1 MESSRVSFS
10 SSSCS
15 SSFSSLDCNKPAQS
29 ETTFELSKYAERP
42 LQNMSK
48 IHDFDANVRSIA
60 SPHRDPP
67 IPHGRQSLDFRD
79 VVKDSIYRDARGL
92 SVKTVKK
99 EEPVNNVMKHR
110 DSPRPFHLS
119 KSVDEAYILGADG
132 KQRVPVDLNESL
144 KVLAKLKE
152 APWYFNDPK
161 ETPRPSY
168 EAKDGYSPRFSFDSK
183 EAAKSTAN
191 KLRELPRLS
200 LDSREGSLRSSNFD
214 SKSNSNLKEFDRNI
228 NRGSKLQQDM
238 EACNRP
244 TGVVAKLMG
253 LETLPNLQKMELT
266 KPSPRDHEAYTPHRN
281 NRPQERKRDDL
292 PFSPKSS
299 PSKPRTSVPDPVM
312 KPMPSAIFPVEPAP
326 WKQQEGRRGLQKA
339 QFRPQ
344 EANARQYSQS
354 AYNKIEK
361 RLKELEFSQ
370 SNKDLRAL
378 KHILDS
384 MQANGMLDGNR
395 NASQSM
401 PSPNR
406 TKEKGNASPRPFDS
420 PIVVM
425 KPGKSIG
432 ANVIPSSS
440 VVPISGLQGLR
451 KLRTGDSNENK
462 KVSTGSRMGKVQT
475 PKAGLDKK
483 TNSRLEESIL
493 HKPLHRTS
501 QTPTKSQ
508 QLLRENNGSCV
519 RSPSPSS
526 PRLHQKKPETDK
538 KSRLT
543 TPSSETSKTPR
554 RQASSARQN
563 AESISP
569 RGRQR
574 QRPTDSGET
583 RNSRHHGDEI
593 SVRSDSTASLASQV
607 DLEVTSADRSTPGTR
622 SPSSKAAHS
631 AASALKQK
639 KSSSPLNDDISPM
652 ELALATPE
660 QPSPISVLDSSFYR
674 DDLISSPVKKNTGA
688 YRDDNIQNPGE
699 IFLKERRNSVSLG
712 GINNKKLE
720 NIEILV
726 QKLQQLSTDPEDPP
740 ATDRIASLCDNENP
754 DHRYISE
761 ILLSSGLLL
770 RDLTTAPVQ
779 LHPSGHPIN
788 PDLFLVLEQ
797 TKSGRLLKAEPVSNK
812 APRTK
817 TDQEKVHRKL
827 IFDAVNENLIQKL
840 ALAGPNSE
848 PWVQAV
854 AVKLALRPPSG
865 HRLLKELCSTIDQLQ
880 VSSLGC
886 GSDDEVD
893 SLRLIL
899 SEDMALRSE
908 SFSGV
913 VLDIERSIF
922 KDLIDE
928 IVSGA
933 ASNSQA
939 KASRRRRQLFA
950 K

>member
-1 MESSRVSFS
+1 MSANILHVLTDDAGDLQRQIGCMTGIFQLFDRHHLITGRRIDGRRRLPSGEKPQQDRKPEILNGVFESFFLFFILFIFIFFSRLQQAS
-10 SSSCS
+10 ST
-15 SSFSSLDCNKPAQS
+15 

-60 SPHRDPP
+60 SPRRDPP

-79 VVKDSIYRDARGL
+79 VVKDSIYRDAHGL

-119 KSVDEAYILGADG
+119 KSVDKAYILGADG

-168 EAKDGYSPRFSFDSK
+168 EGKDGYSISRDTPRFSFDSK

-191 KLRELPRLS
+191 KLRSSQGCLWIAEKLNQLHGS
-200 LDSREGSLRSSNFD
+200 SR
-214 SKSNSNLKEFDRNI
+214 K
-228 NRGSKLQQDM
+228 
-238 EACNRP
+238 AA
-244 TGVVAKLMG
+244 VAF
-253 LETLPNLQKMELT
+253 
-266 KPSPRDHEAYTPHRN
+266 
-281 NRPQERKRDDL
+281 RKRN
-292 PFSPKSS
+292 S
-299 PSKPRTSVPDPVM
+299 
-312 KPMPSAIFPVEPAP
+312 
-326 WKQQEGRRGLQKA
+326 
-339 QFRPQ
+339 
-344 EANARQYSQS
+344 
-354 AYNKIEK
+354 
-361 RLKELEFSQ
+361 
-370 SNKDLRAL
+370 DLR
-378 KHILDS
+378 KQ
-384 MQANGMLDGNR
+384 MQGSIR
-395 NASQSM
+395 NLHET
-401 PSPNR
+401 R
-406 TKEKGNASPRPFDS
+406 
-420 PIVVM
+420 
-425 KPGKSIG
+425 KSIG

-462 KVSTGSRMGKVQT
+462 K
-475 PKAGLDKK
+475 
-483 TNSRLEESIL
+483 
-493 HKPLHRTS
+493 
-501 QTPTKSQ
+501 
-508 QLLRENNGSCV
+508 
-519 RSPSPSS
+519 
-526 PRLHQKKPETDK
+526 
-538 KSRLT
+538 
-543 TPSSETSKTPR
+543 
-554 RQASSARQN
+554 AS
-563 AESISP
+563 
-569 RGRQR
+569 
-574 QRPTDSGET
+574 TDS
-583 RNSRHHGDEI
+583 N
-593 SVRSDSTASLASQV
+593 ASLASQV

-639 KSSSPLNDDISPM
+639 FDLASVKSSSPLNDDISPM

-674 DDLISSPVKKNTGA
+674 DDLISSPVKKPTGA
-688 YRDDNIQNPGE
+688 YRDNIQNPGE

-712 GINNKKLE
+712 AINNKKLE

-740 ATDRIASLCDNENP
+740 ATDHIASLCDNENP

-865 HRLLKELCSTIDQLQ
+865 HRLLKELCSTIDQFQL
-880 VSSLGC
+880 SSWV
-886 GSDDEVD
+886 VD
-893 SLRLIL
+893 L
-899 SEDMALRSE
+899 MMKWT
-908 SFSGV
+908 V
-913 VLDIERSIF
+913 
-922 KDLIDE
+922 
-928 IVSGA
+928 
-933 ASNSQA
+933 
-939 KASRRRRQLFA
+939 
-950 K
+950 

>member
-15 SSFSSLDCNKPAQS
+15 SSFSSLDCNKPAQP

-60 SPHRDPP
+60 SPRRDPP

-79 VVKDSIYRDARGL
+79 VVKDSIYRDAHGL

-119 KSVDEAYILGADG
+119 KSVDKAYILGADG

-168 EAKDGYSPRFSFDSK
+168 EGKDGYSISRDTPRFSFDSK

-200 LDSREGSLRSSNFD
+200 LDSREGSLRR
-214 SKSNSNLKEFDRNI
+214 SNLKEFDRNI
-228 NRGSKLQQDM
+228 NRGSNLQQDM

-244 TGVVAKLMG
+244 TSVVAKLMG
-253 LETLPNLQKMELT
+253 LETLPNLRKMELT

-281 NRPQERKRDDL
+281 NHPQERKRDDL

-299 PSKPRTSVPDPVM
+299 SSKPRTSVPDLVM

-354 AYNKIEK
+354 VYNEIEK

-395 NASQSM
+395 NA
-401 PSPNR
+401 
-406 TKEKGNASPRPFDS
+406 
-420 PIVVM
+420 I
-425 KPGKSIG
+425 
-432 ANVIPSSS
+432 
-440 VVPISGLQGLR
+440 PISGLQGLR

-462 KVSTGSRMGKVQT
+462 KASTGSRMGKVQT
-475 PKAGLDKK
+475 PKAGLHKK

-508 QLLRENNGSCV
+508 QRPRENNGSYV
-519 RSPSPSS
+519 RSPSSSS
-526 PRLHQKKPETDK
+526 PRLHPKKPETDK
-538 KSRLT
+538 KSRPT

-583 RNSRHHGDEI
+583 RNSSHHGDEI
-593 SVRSDSTASLASQV
+593 SVRSDSNASLASQV

-639 KSSSPLNDDISPM
+639 FDLASVKSSSPLNDDISPM

-674 DDLISSPVKKNTGA
+674 DDLISSPVKKPTGA
-688 YRDDNIQNPGE
+688 YRDNIQNPGE

-712 GINNKKLE
+712 AINNKKLE

-740 ATDRIASLCDNENP
+740 ATDHIASLCDNENP

-865 HRLLKELCSTIDQLQ
+865 HRLLKELCSTIDQFQL
-880 VSSLGC
+880 SSLGC